1 MPSCRA
7 SSQPRDWTQVFHIA
21 GGFFTIYLSYQESKR
36 ILEWLDYPL
45 SSVSLWPTNRT
56 KVSCIA
62 DKFFTSWA
70 TTEAQIFNTC
80 SLNKKTLFHFPE
92 IFPKRRKKKKK
103 KKENVRSGDST
114 KVKRKPVFN
123 RPWLHVTR
131 QVPPWKIRGC
141 LQKLKT
147 VYANPMKNWPKE
159 QILHIKGQVRLPAC
173 IEKDNP
179 CFRKRL

>member
-1 MPSCRA
+1 M
-7 SSQPRDWTQVFHIA
+7 
-21 GGFFTIYLSYQESKR
+21 
-36 ILEWLDYPL
+36 
-45 SSVSLWPTNRT
+45 
-56 KVSCIA
+56 
-62 DKFFTSWA
+62 
-70 TTEAQIFNTC
+70 
-80 SLNKKTLFHFPE
+80 
-92 IFPKRRKKKKK
+92 
-103 KKENVRSGDST
+103 RSGDST

-123 RPWLHVTR
+123 RPWLYSTR

-179 CFRKRL
+179 CFRKDIILFLNFNSFKVCISIKEIILSICIMCSLRHFDILWNANIPKRLSDFRHNILVIGAEVQKF